1 MVVRNGYIGA
11 GNFNMNTSNKNT
23 EVRRPA
29 VAGSFYPLDPVELSK
44 GLAEM
49 FSSVEKKP
57 LAGRPIGII
66 APHAGYMYS
75 GRTAAAA
82 YKHLEGME
90 YDTVVVIAPSH
101 TVFFQ
106 GASVYNGGAYQ
117 TPIGVVPID
126 MALSTRIAHM
136 HPSIFP
142 SNKGHTGGSVRGEH
156 ALEVHLPFLQI
167 VLGKFKLVA
176 IVMGDQELSTS
187 QALGETLASALSG
200 KNALIV
206 ASTDLSHFYSEKDAR
221 RLDSQIQKAI
231 ENYNPGQLHGTI
243 NSGKGEACGGGP
255 VIAAMIATKRLG
267 GEEII
272 ITNYTT
278 SAESSGDFSEVVG
291 YLSAVIVSPKQVRT
305 NNHIMGSLPKKQND
319 GLTEEDKKYL
329 LDLAK
334 KSIESGINGEKCHD
348 EEPPSRILKENR
360 GAFVTI
366 KINGNLRG
374 CIGQIR
380 AAQPLYKTVAEMAQ
394 AAAFEDPRFISLTE
408 DELQGIEIEISVLSP
423 LVKVDDLNEIKVGR
437 DGLLIRLDMH
447 SGLLLPQVATE
458 YGWDGTTFLEQ
469 TCLKAGLPKNSY
481 KDKRAEI
488 YKFTAD
494 VF

>member
-1 MVVRNGYIGA
+1 M
-11 GNFNMNTSNKNT
+11 
-23 EVRRPA
+23 
-29 VAGSFYPLDPVELSK
+29 AGSFYPSDPVALSK
-44 GLAEM
+44 MLAEM
-49 FSSVEKKP
+49 YSTVEKKALP
-57 LAGRPIGII
+57 GRPIGIV

-90 YDTVVVIAPSH
+90 YDTVVVISPSH

-126 MALSTRIAHM
+126 MPLSSRIAQI
-136 HPSIFP
+136 HPSIFL

-156 ALEVHLPFLQI
+156 ALEVHLPFLQL

-187 QALGETLASALSG
+187 QALGETLASALNG

-221 RLDSQIQKAI
+221 RLDGQIQKAI
-231 ENYNPGQLHGTI
+231 ENYNPGQLHGI
-243 NSGKGEACGGGP
+243 ISSGKGEACGGGP
-255 VIAAMIATKRLG
+255 VIATMIATKRLG
-267 GEEII
+267 GEEIV

-278 SAESSGDFSEVVG
+278 SGESSGDFSEVVG
-291 YLSAVIVSPKQVRT
+291 YLSAVIVSPRQVKT
-305 NNHIMGSLPKKQND
+305 VNHTMGSLPKKQND
-319 GLTEEDKKYL
+319 GLTEEDKQYL
-329 LDLAK
+329 RDLAK
-334 KSIESGINGEKCHD
+334 RSIVMGMKGEKLRD

-394 AAAFEDPRFISLTE
+394 AAAFEDPRFMSLTE
-408 DELQGIEIEISVLSP
+408 DEFYDIDIEISVLSP
-423 LVKVDDLNEIKVGR
+423 LMKVDDLNEIKVGR

-458 YGWDGTTFLEQ
+458 YGWDSTTFLEQ

-488 YKFTAD
+488 YRFTAD

>member
-1 MVVRNGYIGA
+1 MSS
-11 GNFNMNTSNKNT
+11 SNRNT

-29 VAGSFYPLDPVELSK
+29 VAGSFYPSDPVELSK
-44 GLAEM
+44 ALAEM
-49 FSSVEKKP
+49 YSTIEKKP
-57 LAGRPIGII
+57 LPGRPIGII
-66 APHAGYMYS
+66 APHAGDMYS
-75 GRTAAAA
+75 GRTAAMA
-82 YKHLEGME
+82 YKQLEGME
-90 YDTVVVIAPSH
+90 YDTVVVISPSH

-117 TPIGVVPID
+117 TPIGVIPID
-126 MALSTRIAHM
+126 IQLSNRIAEI
-136 HPSIFP
+136 HPSIFL

-156 ALEVHLPFLQI
+156 ALEVHLPFLQL

-187 QALGETLASALSG
+187 QALGETLASALSD

-206 ASTDLSHFYSEKDAR
+206 ASTDLSHFYPEKDAR
-221 RLDSQIQKAI
+221 VLDSQIQKAI

-243 NSGKGEACGGGP
+243 SSGKGEACGGGP

-267 GEEII
+267 GEEVVV
-272 ITNYTT
+272 TNYTT
-278 SAESSGDFSEVVG
+278 SAETSGDFEEVVG
-291 YLSAVIVSPKQVRT
+291 YLSAVIVSSKEVKK
-305 NNHIMGSLPKKQND
+305 HDHAMGSMPKKQND
-319 GLTEEDKKYL
+319 GLTEEDKQYL
-329 LDLAK
+329 LNLAK
-334 KSIESGINGEKCHD
+334 RSIAMGLKSEKLRH

-380 AAQPLYKTVAEMAQ
+380 AAQPLYKAVAEMAQ
-394 AAAFEDPRFISLTE
+394 AAAFEDPRFMHLTD
-408 DELQGIEIEISVLSP
+408 DEYYDIEVEISVLSP
-423 LVKVDDLNEIKVGR
+423 LMKVDNLNEIKVGR

-458 YGWDGTTFLEQ
+458 YGWDSTTFLEQ
-469 TCLKAGLPKNSY
+469 TCLKAGLPKSSY

-488 YKFTAD
+488 YRFTAD